1 MILTL
6 QEIDNKIQEQEELKK
21 RIEEKI
27 SSLLETIEFK
37 RMQNGTDS
45 VEVQNITDTINT
57 LRLMRRDCIDEINS
71 LEELKKSCC
80 EKRRER
86 SKLVSDFYGY

>member
-6 QEIDNKIQEQEELKK
+6 QEIDNKIQEQKELRK

-27 SSLLETIEFK
+27 SNLLEVIELK
-37 RMQNGTDS
+37 RMQNGTDT
-45 VEVQNITDTINT
+45 VEIQNITDIINT

-71 LEELKKSCC
+71 LEELKKSRC

>member
-6 QEIDNKIQEQEELKK
+6 QEIDDKIQEQKELRK

-27 SSLLETIEFK
+27 SNLLEVIELK
-37 RMQNGTDS
+37 RMQNGTDT
-45 VEVQNITDTINT
+45 VEVQNIADIINT

-71 LEELKKSCC
+71 LEELKKSRC

>member
-6 QEIDNKIQEQEELKK
+6 QEINDKIQEQKELRK

-27 SSLLETIEFK
+27 SNLLEVIELK
-37 RMQNGTDS
+37 RMQNGTDN
-45 VEVQNITDTINT
+45 VEVQNISDIINT

-71 LEELKKSCC
+71 LEELKKSRC
-80 EKRRER
+80 EKRREG

>member
-6 QEIDNKIQEQEELKK
+6 QEIDNKIQEQRELRK

-27 SSLLETIEFK
+27 SSLLEVIELK
-37 RMQNGTDS
+37 RMQNGTDT
-45 VEVQNITDTINT
+45 VEIQNITDIINT

-71 LEELKKSCC
+71 LEELKKSRC

>member
-6 QEIDNKIQEQEELKK
+6 QEIDDKIQEQKELRK

-27 SSLLETIEFK
+27 SNLLEVIELK
-37 RMQNGTDS
+37 RMQNGTDT
-45 VEVQNITDTINT
+45 VEIQNITDIINT

-71 LEELKKSCC
+71 LEELKKSSCD
-80 EKRRER
+80 KRKER

>member
-6 QEIDNKIQEQEELKK
+6 QEIDNKIQEQRELRK

-27 SSLLETIEFK
+27 SSLLEVIELK
-37 RMQNGTDS
+37 RMQNGTDT
-45 VEVQNITDTINT
+45 VEIQNITDIINT
-57 LRLMRRDCIDEINS
+57 LRLMRRECIDEINS
-71 LEELKKSCC
+71 LEELKKSRC